1 MNASDN
7 GQKVLSR
14 RQLLHQGS
22 LSLAALATTACAGK
36 TAEQWSDPRHS
47 QHPAATACDE
57 GVRMVN
63 SACLGCNARCGMV
76 VAVKDGKIAS
86 VSGNPYHPYNT
97 GYAPIPYDTPLA
109 EGLRHSGSLCG
120 KAHDLP
126 NYVDSPY
133 RIVRPMKRSGPRG
146 SGQFEPI
153 EWETMIRELS
163 EGGRLF
169 AHIGEDRHVPGIK
182 ELDKDDPI
190 NPEAPELGPVRNG
203 FVFMAGRD
211 QSGRKEFTDRFV
223 KEALGS
229 VNRVA
234 HTDICG
240 LGFRMGNFAM
250 SEKKEAE
257 FKADPVSAE
266 YILVFG
272 ANIYE
277 ALQPGINTY
286 GALVAKGHAAGT
298 TRFTII
304 DPRATNA
311 STHAEEWIAITPGQD
326 GAFAMGMIRYIIDH
340 DRHNKQYLS
349 APNGKAAEKI
359 GHGSYSNACH
369 LVVVDDTHPRNRKF
383 LRMADLDHAIS
394 GDAAQACVVLDHDSQ
409 PQPHDNVSAV
419 QLDRDATVTSREGKA
434 IRVKT
439 AFRLLK
445 EECWKYTLDDY
456 ARLAGVDRAAIERV
470 ARQFT
475 EHGSKAAVCQYH
487 GAGNYANGVSAA
499 YAIAVLNVLIGSVDR
514 KGGYLKGGGGAGS
527 WNVGDFDLKTFP
539 GQKKSSGVMLS
550 REKAAYEKSSEFANK
565 KKAGGN
571 GYPARRPWFPFTL
584 GGLCVETL
592 SGIDEMYPYPCRIL
606 FTYFFNPVYS
616 IPGGK
621 RFAETLKSLEK
632 VPLHVSIDIGINESN
647 LYADYIVPDITYAE
661 GHYAFLTPHAPAL
674 KFTAV
679 RTPAITPMTGET
691 LDRRPYCLETF
702 LIDLAIACD
711 LPGFGP
717 ESIAAGNGTVQ
728 GLTRAEDYYLR
739 GIANLAL
746 AAKIPEASSEEVV
759 FVEHNYPVA
768 AFRQLL
774 QPGQWRKVCRI
785 LARGG
790 VFAQRY
796 DEGFA
801 GERHQN
807 GIKKVAI
814 YNEELAAV
822 RHFRNGRYFP
832 GTATYNAPT
841 DSDGNLLTF
850 VDREFPYFLIT
861 HKMNLHAQSRTTW
874 HRWSMEVFPENFA
887 VLHHGDAAKEGLR
900 DGDTVRLISRSN
912 PQGVTARIK
921 TTSLVRPGCI
931 AVSFHY
937 GHTQLGASSLPIRGA
952 ETLFLGGE
960 KIADRNG
967 LRGNSSLGTGIQPND
982 LGRLDPSLGNL
993 PLVDVL
999 AGIPDFSSTLIRLQK
1014 VSS

>member
-1 MNASDN
+1 MRSGNDSTN
-7 GQKVLSR
+7 TLSR
-14 RQLLHQGS
+14 RQILQNGPLG
-22 LSLAALATTACAGK
+22 LVALATSDCAAKIGDH
-36 TAEQWSDPRHS
+36 WLDPRQS
-47 QHPAATACDE
+47 QHTAGVATDKD
-57 GVRMVN
+57 VRVVN

-76 VAVKDGKIAS
+76 VAVKDGRIAS
-86 VSGNPYHPYNT
+86 VAGNPYHPYNT
-97 GYAPIPYDTPLA
+97 GYDPVPYDTPVA
-109 EGLRHSGSLCG
+109 EGLRHPGSLCG

-126 NYVDSPY
+126 NYVDNPY

-146 SGQFEPI
+146 SGRFEPI
-153 EWETMIRELS
+153 EWETMIQELS
-163 EGGRLF
+163 EGGQLF
-169 AHIGEDRHVPGIK
+169 AHLGENRRVPGIK

-190 NPEAPELGPVRNG
+190 DPEAPELGPVRNG

-211 QSGRKEFTDRFV
+211 QSCRKEFTDRFV

-257 FKADPVSAE
+257 FKADPVNAE

-311 STHAEEWIAITPGQD
+311 STHAEEWIAVTPGQD
-326 GAFAMGMIRYIIDH
+326 GAFAMGMIRYIIDNN
-340 DRHNKQYLS
+340 RHNKQYLS

-369 LVVVDDTHPRNRKF
+369 LVVVDAAHPRNRKF
-383 LRMADLDHAIS
+383 LRMADLDPALS
-394 GDAAQACVVLDHDSQ
+394 GEAAQAYVILDETSL
-409 PQPHDNVSAV
+409 PQPHDSVHAA
-419 QLDRDATVTSREGKA
+419 QLDRDTTVTLRDGKA

-445 EECWKYTLDDY
+445 EESWKYTLDDY
-456 ARLAGVDRAAIERV
+456 ARLSGVDRATLERV

-475 EHGSKAAVCQYH
+475 EHGTKAAVCQYH
-487 GAGNYANGVSAA
+487 GAGNYSNGVPAA
-499 YAIAVLNVLIGSVDR
+499 YAIALLNVLIGSVDR
-514 KGGYLKGGGGAGS
+514 KGGYLKGGGGSGA
-527 WNVGDFDLKTFP
+527 WNVGEFDLKSFA

-550 REKAAYEKSSEFANK
+550 REKAAYEKSSEFAKK

-592 SGIDEMYPYPCRIL
+592 CGIDEMYPYPCRIL
-606 FTYFFNPVYS
+606 FSYFFNPVYS
-616 IPGGK
+616 IPGGR
-621 RFAETLKSLEK
+621 RFAETLQDMEK

-679 RTPAITPMTGET
+679 RTPAIAPMTGKT
-691 LDRRPYCLETF
+691 ADHRPFCLETL
-702 LIDLAIACD
+702 LIDLAVVCG

-717 ESIAAGNGTVQ
+717 QAIRAEDGTVH
-728 GLTRAEDYYLR
+728 GLTRGEDYYLR
-739 GIANLAL
+739 GLANLAL
-746 AAKIPEASSEEVV
+746 AAKIPEASAEEVA
-759 FVEHNYPVA
+759 FVEDNYPVT

-790 VFAQRY
+790 VFSQRY
-796 DEGFA
+796 GDGFEA
-801 GERHQN
+801 DKHLN

-822 RHFRNGRYFP
+822 RHFRSGEFFS

-841 DSDGNLLTF
+841 DGDGNLLTF
-850 VDREFPYFLIT
+850 VDREFPYFLVT

-887 VLHHGDAAKEGLR
+887 VLHQIDAAKEGLR
-900 DGDTVRLISRSN
+900 DGDAVRLISRSN
-912 PQGVTARIK
+912 PHGVTARVK
-921 TTSLVRPGCI
+921 VTSLVKPGCI

-937 GHTQLGASSLPIRGA
+937 GHSQLGASSLPIKDA
-952 ETLFLGGE
+952 ETLFLGRE
-960 KIADRNG
+960 KVTDRNG
-967 LRGNSSLGTGIQPND
+967 LRGNPALGAGIQPND
-982 LGRLDPSLGNL
+982 LGRLDESLGNL

-999 AGIPDFSSTLIRLQK
+999 AGIPDFSSTRIRIQK
-1014 VSS
+1014 A

>member
-1 MNASDN
+1 MTSENTTANS
-7 GQKVLSR
+7 LSR
-14 RQLLHQGS
+14 RKLLQYAPLG
-22 LSLAALATTACAGK
+22 LATLATAGCAVK
-36 TAEQWSDPRHS
+36 TDDQWLDPRQS
-47 QHPAATACDE
+47 QHPAGVATDKD
-57 GVRMVN
+57 VRLVN

-86 VSGNPYHPYNT
+86 VAGNPYHPYNT
-97 GYAPIPYDTPLA
+97 GYDPLPYDTPVA
-109 EGLRHSGSLCG
+109 EGLRRSSSLCG

-126 NYVDSPY
+126 NYVNNPY
-133 RIVRPMKRSGPRG
+133 RIIKPMKRSGSRG
-146 SGQFEPI
+146 SGRFEPI
-153 EWETMIRELS
+153 EWETLIEEISR
-163 EGGRLF
+163 GGRLF
-169 AHIGEDRHVPGIK
+169 AHLGEDRHVPGIK

-229 VNRVA
+229 INRVA

-266 YILVFG
+266 YVLVFG

-286 GALVAKGHAAGT
+286 GALLAKGHAAGT

-311 STHAEEWIAITPGQD
+311 STHAEEWIAVTPGQD

-340 DRHNKQYLS
+340 NRHNIPYLS
-349 APNGKAAEKI
+349 APNGKAAENI

-369 LVVVDDTHPRNRKF
+369 LVVVNPAHPRHRRF
-383 LRMADLDHAIS
+383 LRMADLDPALS
-394 GDAAQACVVLDHDSQ
+394 GDAAQAYVVLDQDSQ
-409 PQPHDNVSAV
+409 PQSHDGISAA
-419 QLDRDATVTSREGKA
+419 QLDRDTTVTSRDGKT

-445 EECWKYTLDDY
+445 EESWKYSLADY
-456 ARLAGVDRAAIERV
+456 ARFAGVEQAAIERV

-475 EHGSKAAVCQYH
+475 AHGSKAAVCQYH
-487 GAGNYANGVSAA
+487 GAGNYANGVPAA
-499 YAIAVLNVLIGSVDR
+499 YAIALLNVLIGSVDR
-514 KGGYLKGGGGAGS
+514 KGGYLKGGGGAGP

-539 GQKKSSGVMLS
+539 GQRKSSGVMLS
-550 REKAAYEKSSEFANK
+550 REKATYEKSSEFAGK

-571 GYPARRPWFPFTL
+571 GYPAKRPWFPFTL

-606 FTYFFNPVYS
+606 FSYFFNPVYS
-616 IPGGK
+616 IPGGP
-621 RFAETLKSLEK
+621 RFAQTLQDLDK

-647 LYADYIVPDITYAE
+647 LYADYIVPDLTYAE

-679 RTPAITPMTGET
+679 RTPAIAPMTGET
-691 LDRRPYCLETF
+691 VDHRPYCLETL
-702 LIDLAIACD
+702 LIDLAVACG

-717 ESIAAGNGTVQ
+717 SAIPAGDGTTH
-728 GLTRAEDYYLR
+728 GLSRGEDYYLR
-739 GIANLAL
+739 GLANLAS
-746 AAKIPEASSEEVV
+746 AAKSPEAAAEEVA
-759 FVEHNYPVA
+759 FVENNYPVA

-774 QPGQWRKVCRI
+774 PPGQWRKVCRI

-790 VFAQRY
+790 VFSQRY
-796 DEGFA
+796 DDGFEA
-801 GERHQN
+801 DKHRN

-814 YNEELAAV
+814 YNEELATV
-822 RHFRNGRYFP
+822 RHFRSGSFFS

-841 DSDGNLLTF
+841 DGDGNLLTF
-850 VDREFPYFLIT
+850 VDRQFPYYLVT

-887 VLHHGDAAKEGLR
+887 VLHQIDAAREGLR
-900 DGDTVRLISRSN
+900 DGDTVRLVSRSN
-912 PQGVTARIK
+912 PGGVAARVK
-921 TTSLVRPGCI
+921 TTGLVKPGCV

-937 GHTQLGASSLPIRGA
+937 GHSQLGASSLPISGA
-952 ETLFLGGE
+952 ETLFLGRE
-960 KIADRNG
+960 TVADHNG
-967 LRGNSSLGTGIQPND
+967 LRGNPALGAGTPPND
-982 LGRLDPSLGNL
+982 LGRLDESLGNL
-993 PLVDVL
+993 PLIDVL
-999 AGIPDFSSTLIRLQK
+999 AGIPDFSSTRIRIEK
-1014 VSS
+1014 A

>member
-1 MNASDN
+1 MTTEDNAAKS
-7 GQKVLSR
+7 LSR
-14 RQLLHQGS
+14 RKLLQYAPLG
-22 LSLAALATTACAGK
+22 LATLATAGCAAK
-36 TAEQWSDPRHS
+36 TDDQWLDPRQS
-47 QHPAATACDE
+47 QRPAGVATDKD
-57 GVRMVN
+57 VRLVN

-86 VSGNPYHPYNT
+86 VAGNPYHPYNT
-97 GYAPIPYDTPLA
+97 GYDPVPYDTPVA
-109 EGLRHSGSLCG
+109 EGLRRSGSLCG

-126 NYVDSPY
+126 NYVNNPY
-133 RIVRPMKRSGPRG
+133 RIIKPMKRSGPRG
-146 SGQFEPI
+146 SGRFEPI
-153 EWETMIRELS
+153 EWETLIEEIS
-163 EGGRLF
+163 GGGRLF
-169 AHIGEDRHVPGIK
+169 AHLGEDRHVPGIK

-190 NPEAPELGPVRNG
+190 NPEAPELGSVRNG

-229 VNRVA
+229 INRVA

-257 FKADPVSAE
+257 FKADPVNAE

-272 ANIYE
+272 ANVYE

-286 GALVAKGHAAGT
+286 GALLAKGHAAGT

-311 STHAEEWIAITPGQD
+311 STHAEEWIAVTPGQD

-340 DRHNKQYLS
+340 NRHNTPYLS

-369 LVVVDDTHPRNRKF
+369 LVVVDAAHPRHRRF
-383 LRMADLDHAIS
+383 LRMADLAPALS
-394 GDAAQACVVLDHDSQ
+394 GDTAQAYVVLDQDSQ
-409 PQPHDNVSAV
+409 PQSHDSISAA
-419 QLDRDATVTSREGKA
+419 QLDRDTTVTSRDGKT

-445 EECWKYTLDDY
+445 EESWKYSLADY
-456 ARLAGVDRAAIERV
+456 ARFAGVEQATIERV

-475 EHGSKAAVCQYH
+475 EHGTKAAVCQYH
-487 GAGNYANGVSAA
+487 GAGNYANGVPAA
-499 YAIAVLNVLIGSVDR
+499 YAIALLNVLIGSVDR
-514 KGGYLKGGGGAGS
+514 KGGYLKGGGGAGP

-550 REKAAYEKSSEFANK
+550 REKATYEKSSEFAGK

-571 GYPARRPWFPFTL
+571 GYPAKRPWFPFTL
-584 GGLCVETL
+584 GGLSVETL

-606 FTYFFNPVYS
+606 FSYFFNPLYS
-616 IPGGK
+616 IPGGQ
-621 RFAETLKSLEK
+621 RFAQTLKDLEK

-647 LYADYIVPDITYAE
+647 LYADYIVPDLTYAE

-679 RTPAITPMTGET
+679 RTPAIAPMTGET
-691 LDRRPYCLETF
+691 LDHRPYCLETL
-702 LIDLAIACD
+702 LIDLAVACG

-717 ESIAAGNGTVQ
+717 SAIPAGDGIAH
-728 GLTRAEDYYLR
+728 GLSRGEDYYLR
-739 GIANLAL
+739 GLANLAS
-746 AAKIPEASSEEVV
+746 AAKSPEAATEEVA
-759 FVEHNYPVA
+759 FVENNYPVA
-768 AFRQLL
+768 AFRELL

-790 VFAQRY
+790 VFSQRY
-796 DEGFA
+796 DEGFEA
-801 GERHQN
+801 DKHRN

-822 RHFRNGRYFP
+822 RHFRSGSFFP

-841 DSDGNLLTF
+841 DGDGRLLSF
-850 VDREFPYFLIT
+850 LDRQYPYSLVT

-887 VLHHGDAAKEGLR
+887 VLHRIDAAREGLR
-900 DGDTVRLISRSN
+900 DGDTVRLVSRSN
-912 PQGVTARIK
+912 PAGVAARVK
-921 TTSLVRPGCI
+921 TTALVKPGCV

-937 GHTQLGASSLPIRGA
+937 GHSQLGASSLPISSA
-952 ETLFLGGE
+952 ETLFLGRE
-960 KIADRNG
+960 TVADRNG
-967 LRGNSSLGTGIQPND
+967 LRGNPALGTGTPPND
-982 LGRLDPSLGNL
+982 LGRLDESLGNL
-993 PLVDVL
+993 PLIDVL
-999 AGIPDFSSTLIRLQK
+999 AGIPDFSSTRIRLEK
-1014 VSS
+1014 A